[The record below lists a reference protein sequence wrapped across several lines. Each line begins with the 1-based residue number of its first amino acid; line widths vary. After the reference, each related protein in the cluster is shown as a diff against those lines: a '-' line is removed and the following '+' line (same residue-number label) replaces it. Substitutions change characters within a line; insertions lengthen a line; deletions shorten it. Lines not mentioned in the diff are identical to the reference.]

1 MEIYIQT
8 AIMKSA
14 LEIASKEE
22 TRYYMKGVHF
32 ECLGKNFDI
41 VATDGTA
48 LIAFKNRDDQID
60 DDDYD
65 GLKFTIPSDIVKLA
79 IQATGKAAA
88 MPLKVWEQDI
98 GSATQR
104 EGDRDGYQICYS
116 LAGIPFQPIDGEYPA
131 WRRVFPENLTHT
143 VQQFD
148 FKNLMKFEKIGR
160 FLKKNVHISHN
171 NGPCLVTFN
180 DENIT
185 GLIMPFNFKSYS
197 PDAKHHIEM
206 FSDRGFT
213 DATDLQKE
221 SA

>member
-48 LIAFKNRDDQID
+48 LVAFKNRDDQID

-88 MPLKVWEQDI
+88 MPLKVWL
-98 GSATQR
+98 
-104 EGDRDGYQICYS
+104 DGQVICYS
-116 LAGIPFQPIDGEYPA
+116 LAGIPFQPIDGQYPA
-131 WRRVFPENLTHT
+131 WRRVFPESLTHT

-148 FKNLMKFEKIGR
+148 LKNLMRFEKIGR

-185 GLIMPFNFKSYS
+185 GLIMPFNFKSS
-197 PDAKHHIEM
+197 PNAKHHIEM
-206 FSDRGFT
+206 FSDRDFT

>member
-8 AIMKSA
+8 AILKSA

-22 TRYYMKGVHF
+22 TRYYLKGVHF
-32 ECLGKNFDI
+32 DFGARSYDL
-41 VATDGTA
+41 VATDGTS
-48 LIAFKNRDDQID
+48 LFAFHSDESKNDLYPTPKATDR
-60 DDDYD
+60 
-65 GLKFTIPSDIVKLA
+65 FTIPSETVKLA

-88 MPLKVWEQDI
+88 MPLKVWL
-98 GSATQR
+98 
-104 EGDRDGYQICYS
+104 DGQVICYS
-116 LAGIPFQPIDGEYPA
+116 LAGIPFQPIDGQYPA
-131 WRRVFPENLTHT
+131 WRRVFPESLTHT

-148 FKNLMKFEKIGR
+148 LKNLMKFEKIGR

-171 NGPCLVTFN
+171 NGPCLVTFD

>member
-1 MEIYIQT
+1 MKESKMEVYIQT

-88 MPLKVWEQDI
+88 MPLKVWL
-98 GSATQR
+98 
-104 EGDRDGYQICYS
+104 DGQVICYS
-116 LAGIPFQPIDGEYPA
+116 LAGIPFQPIDGQYPA
-131 WRRVFPENLTHT
+131 WRRVFPESLTHT

-148 FKNLMKFEKIGR
+148 LKNLMKFEKIGR

-171 NGPCLVTFN
+171 DGPCLVTFN

-206 FSDRGFT
+206 FSDRDFT
-213 DATDLQKE
+213 DVKFQQKE